1 MSDSP
6 QPGAGALAAFLTR
19 DRLLIG
25 AGLAGATGLSWVYLV
40 DMARDMAAGIC
51 DMPGMEG
58 MYMGAVPV
66 WNAPYFTMMVVM
78 WAVMMVGMMLPSA
91 APTILLYAAMH
102 RAKGRVPY
110 LSTTGFV
117 SGYLAVWTAF
127 SVAATFAQ
135 WGLDEAALLSPMM
148 VTTSPYLGAALLAA
162 AGIYQVTPWKNA
174 CLSHCRGPIAYLHEH
189 WRAGKLGAFLMGARH
204 GAFCLGCCWVL
215 MLLLF
220 VGGVMNL
227 IWIAAITG
235 FVLIEKLLPPGKLA
249 ERVTGGVM
257 IVAAAVIMLRGLPN

>member
-1 MSDSP
+1 MSA
-6 QPGAGALAAFLTR
+6 AGALTALLTR
-19 DRLLIG
+19 DRLLIL
-25 AGLAGATGLSWVYLV
+25 AGLAGATILSWVYLV

-66 WNAPYFTMMVVM
+66 WNGPYFIMMVVM

-91 APTILLYAAMH
+91 APTILLYASMH

-110 LSTTGFV
+110 LSTAGFV
-117 SGYLAVWTAF
+117 SGYLAMWTAF

-162 AGIYQVTPWKNA
+162 AGIYQMTPWKHA
-174 CLSHCRGPIAYLHEH
+174 CLTHCRGPVAFLQHH
-189 WRAGKLGAFLMGARH
+189 WRTGKLGAFRMGAEH
-204 GAFCLGCCWVL
+204 GAFCLGCCWVV
-215 MLLLF
+215 MALLF

-227 IWIAAITG
+227 VWIGAITA

-249 ERVTGGVM
+249 ERFTGVVM
-257 IVAAAVIMLRGLPN
+257 ILAAAAFMLKGLSA